1 MKSEQ
6 DLINKLM
13 ISKKI
18 MEKHNEIGRGSVTQ
32 PTSFNTPQVDEFQP
46 VSGNYNIP
54 QEFLSENEVKIQ
66 SNVSQGSSEE
76 RIKNSKL
83 PDEIKRLMLE
93 HPIEQPT
100 SYNGSATLSNELV
113 EKASRLMG
121 TNQTQTQ
128 TQKSTSPQKTQTVN
142 TSINYDEVRNIVR
155 ETVEDV
161 LKENGLLVESTT
173 RSNEAFKFRV
183 GNHIFEGKVTNIKK
197 ISK

>member
-1 MKSEQ
+1 MTSEN
-6 DLINKLM
+6 DLIQKLM

-18 MEKHNEIGRGSVTQ
+18 MEKHNEIGRGSATQ

-54 QEFLSENEVKIQ
+54 QEFLSENEVKMQ

-128 TQKSTSPQKTQTVN
+128 KSVAPQKTQTVN

-173 RSNEAFKFRV
+173 RSNETFKFRV

>member
-18 MEKHNEIGRGSVTQ
+18 MEKHNEIGRGSATQ
-32 PTSFNTPQVDEFQP
+32 PTSFNTPQVEEFQP

-54 QEFLSENEVKIQ
+54 QEFLSENEVKMQ

-121 TNQTQTQ
+121 TNQTQI
-128 TQKSTSPQKTQTVN
+128 QKSTTPQKTQTIN
-142 TSINYDEVRNIVR
+142 PSINYDEVRNIVR

>member
-18 MEKHNEIGRGSVTQ
+18 MERHNEIGRGSVTQ

-54 QEFLSENEVKIQ
+54 QEFLSENEVKMQ
-66 SNVSQGSSEE
+66 TNVSQGTSEE

-128 TQKSTSPQKTQTVN
+128 KSTTTQKTQTVN
-142 TSINYDEVRNIVR
+142 ASINYDEVRNIVR

>member
-6 DLINKLM
+6 DIINKLM

-18 MEKHNEIGRGSVTQ
+18 MEKHNEIGRGGLPQQTN
-32 PTSFNTPQVDEFQP
+32 FNIPQVDEFQP
-46 VSGNYNIP
+46 VQGNYNIP
-54 QEFLSENEVKIQ
+54 KEFLLESEVKIQ
-66 SNVSQGSSEE
+66 NNVSQGTTEE

-128 TQKSTSPQKTQTVN
+128 NPVTQQKTQQIN
-142 TSINYDEVRNIVR
+142 TKIDYSEIRDIVR

-197 ISK
+197 IQK

>member
-18 MEKHNEIGRGSVTQ
+18 MEKHNEIGRGSATQ
-32 PTSFNTPQVDEFQP
+32 PTSFNTPQVEEFQP

-54 QEFLSENEVKIQ
+54 QEFLSENEVKMQ

-121 TNQTQTQ
+121 TNQ
-128 TQKSTSPQKTQTVN
+128 N
-142 TSINYDEVRNIVR
+142 TKIYN
-155 ETVEDV
+155 
-161 LKENGLLVESTT
+161 TT
-173 RSNEAFKFRV
+173 KN
-183 GNHIFEGKVTNIKK
+183 TN
-197 ISK
+197 S

>member
-18 MEKHNEIGRGSVTQ
+18 MEKHNEIGRGSATQ
-32 PTSFNTPQVDEFQP
+32 PTSFNAPQVDEFQP

-54 QEFLSENEVKIQ
+54 QEFLSENEVKMQ

-128 TQKSTSPQKTQTVN
+128 KSTTTQKTQTVN

>member
-18 MEKHNEIGRGSVTQ
+18 MERHNEIGRGSVTQ

-54 QEFLSENEVKIQ
+54 QEFLSENEVKMQ
-66 SNVSQGSSEE
+66 TNVSQGTSEE

-128 TQKSTSPQKTQTVN
+128 KSTTTQKTQTVN
-142 TSINYDEVRNIVR
+142 ASINYDEVRNIVR

-173 RSNEAFKFRV
+173 RSNETFKFRV

>member
-18 MEKHNEIGRGSVTQ
+18 MEKHNEIGRGSATQ
-32 PTSFNTPQVDEFQP
+32 PTSFNAPQVDEFQP

-54 QEFLSENEVKIQ
+54 QEFLSENEIKMQ

-121 TNQTQTQ
+121 TNQTQ
-128 TQKSTSPQKTQTVN
+128 KSVAPQKTQTVN

>member
-1 MKSEQ
+1 
-6 DLINKLM
+6 
-13 ISKKI
+13 
-18 MEKHNEIGRGSVTQ
+18 
-32 PTSFNTPQVDEFQP
+32 
-46 VSGNYNIP
+46 
-54 QEFLSENEVKIQ
+54 
-66 SNVSQGSSEE
+66 
-76 RIKNSKL
+76 
-83 PDEIKRLMLE
+83 MLE

-121 TNQTQTQ
+121 TNQTQ
-128 TQKSTSPQKTQTVN
+128 KSAAPQKTQTVN
-142 TSINYDEVRNIVR
+142 ASINYDEVRNIVR

>member
-18 MEKHNEIGRGSVTQ
+18 MERHNEIGRGSVTQ

-54 QEFLSENEVKIQ
+54 QEFLSENEVKMQ
-66 SNVSQGSSEE
+66 TNVSQGTSEE

-121 TNQTQTQ
+121 TNQP
-128 TQKSTSPQKTQTVN
+128 QKSTTQQKTQTVN
-142 TSINYDEVRNIVR
+142 ASINYDEVRNIVR

-173 RSNEAFKFRV
+173 KSNEAFKFRV

>member
-18 MEKHNEIGRGSVTQ
+18 MEKHNEIGRGSATQ
-32 PTSFNTPQVDEFQP
+32 PTSFNAPQVDEFQP

-54 QEFLSENEVKIQ
+54 QEFLSENEVKMQ

-121 TNQTQTQ
+121 TNQP
-128 TQKSTSPQKTQTVN
+128 QKSTTPQKTQTVN
-142 TSINYDEVRNIVR
+142 ASINYDEVRNIVR

>member
-18 MEKHNEIGRGSVTQ
+18 MEKHNEIGRGSATQ
-32 PTSFNTPQVDEFQP
+32 PTSFNTPQVEEFQP

-54 QEFLSENEVKIQ
+54 QEFLSENEVKMQ

-100 SYNGSATLSNELV
+100 SYNGSATLSK
-113 EKASRLMG
+113 KASRLMG
-121 TNQTQTQ
+121 TNQTQ
-128 TQKSTSPQKTQTVN
+128 KSITPQKTQTVN
-142 TSINYDEVRNIVR
+142 ASINYDEVRNIVR

>member
-18 MEKHNEIGRGSVTQ
+18 MEKHNEIGRGSATQ
-32 PTSFNTPQVDEFQP
+32 PTSFNAPQVDEFQP

-54 QEFLSENEVKIQ
+54 QEFLAENDIKIQ
-66 SNVSQGSSEE
+66 SNVSQGTSEE

-83 PDEIKRLMLE
+83 PDEIKKLMLE

-121 TNQTQTQ
+121 TNQPQ
-128 TQKSTSPQKTQTVN
+128 TQKSTTPQKTQTVN
-142 TSINYDEVRNIVR
+142 ASINYDEVRNIVR

>member
-18 MEKHNEIGRGSVTQ
+18 MERHNEIGRGSVTQ

-54 QEFLSENEVKIQ
+54 QEFLSENEVKMQ
-66 SNVSQGSSEE
+66 TNVSQGTSEE

-128 TQKSTSPQKTQTVN
+128 KSTTTQKTQTVN
-142 TSINYDEVRNIVR
+142 ASINYDEVKNIVR

>member
-18 MEKHNEIGRGSVTQ
+18 MEKHNEIGRGSATQ
-32 PTSFNTPQVDEFQP
+32 PTSFNTPQVEEFQP

-128 TQKSTSPQKTQTVN
+128 KSTTPQKTQTVN
-142 TSINYDEVRNIVR
+142 ASINYDEVRNIVR

-161 LKENGLLVESTT
+161 LKEIFAYHQTST
-173 RSNEAFKFRV
+173 
-183 GNHIFEGKVTNIKK
+183 
-197 ISK
+197 

>member
-54 QEFLSENEVKIQ
+54 QEFLSENEVKMQ

-121 TNQTQTQ
+121 TNQTQ
-128 TQKSTSPQKTQTVN
+128 KSVAPQKTQTVN
-142 TSINYDEVRNIVR
+142 VSINYDEVRNIVR

>member
-18 MEKHNEIGRGSVTQ
+18 MEKHNEIGWGSATQ
-32 PTSFNTPQVDEFQP
+32 PTSFNAPQVDEFQP

-54 QEFLSENEVKIQ
+54 QEFLSENEVKMQ

-100 SYNGSATLSNELV
+100 SYNVSATLSNELV

-128 TQKSTSPQKTQTVN
+128 KSTTTQKTQTVN

>member
-18 MEKHNEIGRGSVTQ
+18 MEKHNEIGRGSATQ
-32 PTSFNTPQVDEFQP
+32 PTSFNTPQVEEFQP

-54 QEFLSENEVKIQ
+54 QEFLSENEVKMQ

-128 TQKSTSPQKTQTVN
+128 KSVAPQKTQTVN

>member
-18 MEKHNEIGRGSVTQ
+18 MEKHNEIGRGSATQ

-54 QEFLSENEVKIQ
+54 QEFLSENEVKMQ

-128 TQKSTSPQKTQTVN
+128 KSVAPQKTQTVN

-183 GNHIFEGKVTNIKK
+183 GNLIFEGKVTNIKK

>member
-128 TQKSTSPQKTQTVN
+128 KSTSPQKTQTVN